1 MGASD
6 FFSKA
11 MEFSIYALG
20 TAFGIAVI
28 AFSLFEVLRDMFG
41 DLFRSGNF
49 HGDRRLPL
57 FVAIRYLDIA
67 YDVPAVVRDY
77 FCIDQQIQDA
87 GRLVVGIASAQV
99 SVGELEPDF

>member
-1 MGASD
+1 MMGASD

-41 DLFRSGNF
+41 DLFR
-49 HGDRRLPL
+49 
-57 FVAIRYLDIA
+57 
-67 YDVPAVVRDY
+67 
-77 FCIDQQIQDA
+77 
-87 GRLVVGIASAQV
+87 GRK
-99 SVGELEPDF
+99 